1 VNDRQLGERL
11 RRALEAERPP
21 SVSAAEVRQRAGA
34 QQQRRELEEIR
45 RHFAEVGRQTGSAFA
60 PTTPEDDRLAAVAR
74 PFTSPLDR
82 PRRPPW
88 QWAVAVVLVFL
99 LGAGF
104 GALLSGVGPND
115 RPAASAASPPTA
127 TAPAPATTQ
136 APQVWTVPSVPQ
148 VCLETARTGDQV
160 IAMLTR
166 AKRNPSLLSEAL
178 KEYSLASQACRK
190 AASP

>member
-11 RRALEAERPP
+11 RQALEAERPP
-21 SVSAAEVRQRAGA
+21 AVPAAEVRQRAGA

-45 RHFAEVGRQTGSAFA
+45 RHFAEVGRRTGSAFA
-60 PTTPEDDRLAAVAR
+60 PATPEEDRWAVAQ

-88 QWAVAVVLVFL
+88 QWAAAVVLVFL

-104 GALLSGVGPND
+104 GALLPGAGPND
-115 RPAASAASPPTA
+115 RPAASAASPPT
-127 TAPAPATTQ
+127 TPAPATTQ
-136 APQVWTVPSVPQ
+136 APQAPTVPTVPEP
-148 VCLETARTGDQV
+148 CLETARTGDQV
-160 IAMLTR
+160 IALLTR

-178 KEYSLASQACRK
+178 QEYSLASQACRK